1 MKRIVLWT
9 LGVALLMSS
18 GPSVRAQ
25 AGVDT
30 EFKKLVDDFVQAWN
44 KGDAKGVAALH
55 TTDAIR
61 LNTDGTV
68 AAGRAEIEKGMA
80 TAFAGPMKGGRLM
93 VTEGKRSQVTTDV
106 YVGEGTYEV
115 TGGAP
120 APPGMTNKGHYVNT
134 VVRQNGRLLIASSA
148 VQATMAAAK

>member
-9 LGVALLMSS
+9 LGVALMMGS

-80 TAFAGPMKGGRLM
+80 TAFAGPMKGARLTI
-93 VTEGKRSQVTTDV
+93 TEGKRSQVSPDI
-106 YVGEGTYEV
+106 YVAEGTYAV
-115 TGGAP
+115 SGGGPP
-120 APPGMTNKGHYVNT
+120 APGMANNGHYLNT
-134 VVRQNGRLLIASSA
+134 VVRQGGRLLVASSA
-148 VQATMAAAK
+148 VQAAMAPAK

>member
-1 MKRIVLWT
+1 MKRIVLGT
-9 LGVALLMSS
+9 LGVALMMGF
-18 GPSVRAQ
+18 GPSMRAQ
-25 AGVDT
+25 AGVDA
-30 EFKKLVDDFVQAWN
+30 EFKKLVDAFVQAWN

-55 TTDAIR
+55 TADAIR

-68 AAGRAEIEKGMA
+68 VVGRAEIEKGMA
-80 TAFAGPMKGGRLM
+80 TAFAGPMKDARLS
-93 VTEGKRSQVTTDV
+93 VIEGKRSQVAPDV

-134 VVRQNGRLLIASSA
+134 VVRQGGRLLIASSA
-148 VQATMAAAK
+148 VQATMAPAK

>member
-1 MKRIVLWT
+1 
-9 LGVALLMSS
+9 
-18 GPSVRAQ
+18 
-25 AGVDT
+25 
-30 EFKKLVDDFVQAWN
+30 
-44 KGDAKGVAALH
+44 
-55 TTDAIR
+55 
-61 LNTDGTV
+61 
-68 AAGRAEIEKGMA
+68 
-80 TAFAGPMKGGRLM
+80 M

-115 TGGAP
+115 AGAAP

>member
-9 LGVALLMSS
+9 FGVALMMGSS
-18 GPSVRAQ
+18 PSVRAQ

-30 EFKKLVDDFVQAWN
+30 EFKKLVDAFVQAWD

-68 AAGRAEIEKGMA
+68 AIGRAEIEKGMA
-80 TAFAGPMKGGRLM
+80 TAFAGPMKGARLV

-106 YVGEGTYEV
+106 YVGEGTYVV

-120 APPGMTNKGHYVNT
+120 APPGMTNNGHYVNT
-134 VVRQNGRLLIASSA
+134 VVRQSGRLLIASSA
-148 VQATMAAAK
+148 VQATMAPAK

>member
-9 LGVALLMSS
+9 VGVALMMGSS
-18 GPSVRAQ
+18 LPVRAQ
-25 AGVDT
+25 AGLDT
-30 EFKKLVDDFVQAWN
+30 EFKKLVDAFVQAWD

-68 AAGRAEIEKGMA
+68 AIGRAEIEKGMA
-80 TAFAGPMKGGRLM
+80 TAFAGAMKGARLV
-93 VTEGKRSQVTTDV
+93 VTEGKRSQVTSDV
-106 YVGEGTYEV
+106 YVAEGSYAV

-134 VVRQNGRLLIASSA
+134 VVRQSGRLLIASSA

>member
-9 LGVALLMSS
+9 FGVALMMGS
-18 GPSVRAQ
+18 GAPVRGQ

-30 EFKKLVDDFVQAWN
+30 EFKKLVDAFVQAWD

-68 AAGRAEIEKGMA
+68 AIGRAEIEKGLA
-80 TAFAGPMKGGRLM
+80 TAFAGPMKGARLV

-106 YVGEGTYEV
+106 YVAEGSYVV

-120 APPGMTNKGHYVNT
+120 APSGMTNKGHYVNT
-134 VVRQNGRLLIASSA
+134 VVRQSGRLLIASSA

>member
-1 MKRIVLWT
+1 MKRIVLWS
-9 LGVALLMSS
+9 LAAALMIGS
-18 GPSVRAQ
+18 GPAVGAQ
-25 AGVDT
+25 AGVDA
-30 EFKKLVDDFVQAWN
+30 EFKKLVDAFVQAWN
-44 KGDAKGVAALH
+44 QGDAKALAALH

-68 AAGRAEIEKGMA
+68 AVGRAEIEKGLA
-80 TAFAGPMKGGRLM
+80 TAFAGPMKGGKLV
-93 VTEGKRSQVTTDV
+93 VTEGKRSQVATDV

-134 VVRQNGRLLIASSA
+134 IVRQGGRLLVAGSA

>member
-9 LGVALLMSS
+9 LGVALMMSS

-148 VQATMAAAK
+148 VQATMAAVK

>member
-9 LGVALLMSS
+9 VGVALMMGSS
-18 GPSVRAQ
+18 LPVRAQ

-30 EFKKLVDDFVQAWN
+30 ELKKLVDAFVQAWD

-68 AAGRAEIEKGMA
+68 VIGRAEIEKGLA
-80 TAFAGPMKGGRLM
+80 TAFAGPMKGARLV

-106 YVGEGTYEV
+106 YVAEGSYVV

-134 VVRQNGRLLIASSA
+134 VVRQSGRLLIASSA
-148 VQATMAAAK
+148 VQATMATAK

>member
-9 LGVALLMSS
+9 FGVALMMGS
-18 GPSVRAQ
+18 GAPVRAQ

-30 EFKKLVDDFVQAWN
+30 EFKKLVDAFVQAWD
-44 KGDAKGVAALH
+44 KGDAKGVAAVH

-68 AAGRAEIEKGMA
+68 AIGRAEIEKGLA
-80 TAFAGPMKGGRLM
+80 TAFAGPMKGARLV

-106 YVGEGTYEV
+106 YVAEGSYVV

-134 VVRQNGRLLIASSA
+134 VVRQSGRLLIASSA

>member
-1 MKRIVLWT
+1 MKRMVL
-9 LGVALLMSS
+9 GALAIAMIMGS

-25 AGVDT
+25 AGVDA
-30 EFKKLVDDFVQAWN
+30 EFKRLVDAFVQAWN

-68 AAGRAEIEKGMA
+68 IVGRAEIEKWMA
-80 TAFAGPMKGGRLM
+80 AAFAGPMKGATLM
-93 VTEGKRSQVTTDV
+93 VTEGKRSHVSGDV
-106 YVGEGTYEV
+106 YVSEGTYEV

-120 APPGMTNKGHYVNT
+120 APPGMTNKGHYINT
-134 VVRQNGRLLIASSA
+134 VLRQGGRLLVASSA
-148 VQATMAAAK
+148 VQATMAPAK

>member
-9 LGVALLMSS
+9 LGVALMMSS

>member
-9 LGVALLMSS
+9 FGVALMMGSS
-18 GPSVRAQ
+18 PPVRAQ
-25 AGVDT
+25 AGADT
-30 EFKKLVDDFVQAWN
+30 EFKKLVDTFVQAWD

-68 AAGRAEIEKGMA
+68 AIGRAEIEKGLA
-80 TAFAGPMKGGRLM
+80 TAFAGPMKGARLV

-106 YVGEGTYEV
+106 YVAEGSYVV

-134 VVRQNGRLLIASSA
+134 VVRQSGRLLIASSA